1 MFARIRASKSLPT
14 AVAYVLAVYAVL
26 AAAAFGAH
34 AARAAA
40 GLDGRFELCIR
51 DLPAQDGTPAHTAPC
66 ADICRIAALSTLD
79 GPALASVASPAE
91 RLWVVEAAS
100 AAPPT
105 VREPSIVL
113 SARGPPA

>member
-1 MFARIRASKSLPT
+1 MFARIRASKSLPI

-26 AAAAFGAH
+26 AASAFGAH
-34 AARAAA
+34 AARSA
-40 GLDGRFELCIR
+40 DGRFELCIR

-91 RLWVVEAAS
+91 RLWIAEAAS
-100 AAPPT
+100 AARPP
-105 VREPSIVL
+105 VREPSIAL